1 MLSRGLPSALAPVA
15 GSALQAVYIL
25 EAGLYFCYVG
35 NMVSVTY
42 FSFIKPTF
50 KVTFKASVCLGL
62 LALAEAIVFGALV
75 QYGAFEPTPTLTPAK
90 KLFGIF

>member
-1 MLSRGLPSALAPVA
+1 MACAALAPVT

-25 EAGLYFCYVG
+25 EAGLYWCYVG

-42 FSFIKPTF
+42 FSFVKPTF
-50 KVTFKASVCLGL
+50 GVTFKASVCLGL

-75 QYGAFEPTPTLTPAK
+75 KYGAFAPLPALK
-90 KLFGIF
+90 PPAKLFGIF